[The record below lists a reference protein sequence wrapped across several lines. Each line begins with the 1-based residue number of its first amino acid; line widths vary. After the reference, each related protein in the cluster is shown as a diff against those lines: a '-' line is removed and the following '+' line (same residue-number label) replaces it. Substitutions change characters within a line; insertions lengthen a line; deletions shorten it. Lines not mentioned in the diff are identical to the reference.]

1 MQRSPVVAFL
11 IVLSLLHVIAL
22 GRATEERRLLPKA
35 DGSAYVIPGSLI
47 KITALEFDGLASDIM
62 FLRALLFMGSTYERK
77 ETPRVKSWEWKWFYD
92 TLTASTDIDPY
103 FLDPYLLGNAYLTW
117 GGGMVNEANTL
128 LEKGS
133 RYRDWDWTLPLYIG
147 FNHFYFLRQNEKAS
161 MYLMHASRRPGA
173 SPILAS
179 LAANLAYKER
189 KTENAVIFMQ
199 EILTRTEDEDLKKY
213 FEMRLEYLN
222 GVLLLEKG
230 VSRYKAKFHKVPSN
244 LNQLVKERILMAL
257 PADPYGGTYY
267 VDSKGIVKSTSEL
280 QLMPQ

>member
-179 LAANLAYKER
+179 LAAKLAYKER